1 MRIVP
6 TGGISQ
12 GKETAMSR
20 EAEDHI
26 RARAIEWHIRLRDGD
41 DATWEAFGEWLAED
55 ARHARAY
62 DAVEAADQAIDPL
75 LPHVVIREAAND
87 QGEPAQPP
95 ARRRWRIGLAGG
107 TIAASVAVAVLL
119 FSSPAPSRYDVVTAP
134 GERRVVALDAA
145 TEVTLNGATR
155 MTFDRN
161 DPRFASLA
169 SGEALFRVRHDV
181 RNPFRLEVGSNVVE
195 DAGTVFNVV
204 HEQGEVRVAVA
215 EGKVVYNPGAGAVS
229 LDAGQSLV
237 DRGGTTRVKV
247 ADVSIAA
254 VGSWKTGS
262 LVYAAAPLSR
272 VADEL
277 SRALGV
283 RVAVAPSIADRPFS
297 GTITLDGSGA
307 GQLRRL
313 SPALDVAV
321 EEGADGWIM
330 RPTGSGAP

>member
-1 MRIVP
+1 MRIAP
-6 TGGISQ
+6 IGGISQ
-12 GKETAMSR
+12 GEETAMSR
-20 EAEDHI
+20 EAKDSI
-26 RARAIEWHIRLRDGD
+26 GARAIEWHVRLRDGD
-41 DATWEAFGEWLAED
+41 DATWEAFAEWLADD
-55 ARHARAY
+55 ARHAEAY
-62 DAVEAADQAIDPL
+62 DAVEATDQAIDPL

-87 QGEPAQPP
+87 LDEPVQPP
-95 ARRRWRIGLAGG
+95 ARRRWRQGLVGG
-107 TIAASVAVAVLL
+107 TIAASVAAAVLL

-134 GERRVVALDAA
+134 GERQVVALDAA

-181 RNPFRLEVGSNVVE
+181 RNPFRLEVGANIVE
-195 DAGTVFNVV
+195 DAGTIFNVV
-204 HEQGEVRVAVA
+204 HERGEVRVAVA
-215 EGKVVYNPGAGAVS
+215 EGKIVYNPGARAVS

-237 DRGGTTRVKV
+237 DRGVKDVKV
-247 ADVSIAA
+247 IDVPIAA

-262 LVYAAAPLSR
+262 LVYAGAPLSS
-272 VADEL
+272 VAEEL

-283 RVAVAPSIADRPFS
+283 RIAAAPSIADRPFS

-313 SPALDVAV
+313 GPALNVAV
-321 EEGADGWIM
+321 EERPDGWIM
-330 RPTGSGAP
+330 RPAGSAAP